1 MKYNLAKIAVIT
13 LTFGAL
19 AIGLPNTGRA
29 QPSTRTVQVVNATGS
44 PGVLVNV
51 AVALTYLR
59 KQREGQRDVSRH
71 DVPEH

>member
-29 QPSTRTVQVVNATGS
+29 QPSTRTVQVVNATG
-44 PGVLVNV
+44 
-51 AVALTYLR
+51 